1 MILKY
6 IEEYNKNRT
15 GCYFSKYYFI
25 IFFFFDKILIGVR
38 MKKKIYI
45 IALLSIFIDQVTKF
59 IIINTFR
66 PFTGKSIIKNIFELM
81 YVKNSGAAWG
91 ILDNNLPILIFI
103 SIIALFL
110 LYRYIN
116 KEKNI
121 TKLMIISYGLLMG
134 GITGNLID
142 RVFRT
147 YVVDFIHIYIFN
159 YSYPVFN
166 MADIFIVVGIILML
180 IEVVR
185 GEVNA
190 HKSR

>member
-1 MILKY
+1 
-6 IEEYNKNRT
+6 
-15 GCYFSKYYFI
+15 
-25 IFFFFDKILIGVR
+25 

-59 IIINTFR
+59 IIINTFK

-81 YVKNSGAAWG
+81 YVKNTGAAWG

>member
-1 MILKY
+1 
-6 IEEYNKNRT
+6 
-15 GCYFSKYYFI
+15 
-25 IFFFFDKILIGVR
+25 

-66 PFTGKSIIKNIFELM
+66 PFTGKSIIKNVFELM
-81 YVKNSGAAWG
+81 YVKNTGAAWG

-166 MADIFIVVGIILML
+166 MADIFIIVGIILML